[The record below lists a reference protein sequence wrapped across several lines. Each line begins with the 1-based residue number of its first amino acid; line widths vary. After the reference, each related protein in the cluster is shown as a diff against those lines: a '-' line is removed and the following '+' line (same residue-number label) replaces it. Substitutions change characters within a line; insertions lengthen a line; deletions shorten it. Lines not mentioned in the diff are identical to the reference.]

1 MFVCFSFMMQI
12 CSYIPTTLPKTD
24 PLMVPLKSSQLST
37 SFVLET
43 FIHAKEK
50 VTYKYNTLMW
60 IWWIIIH
67 SGIYRSYR
75 NLSVCLSVHISQ
87 KRNSSWTDEP
97 ILMKLYTVVVYSLR
111 MCMKE
116 RISDLNKL
124 DLFNLRGFEI
134 AFYVSYILSK
144 TMFLIPMERVEQ
156 TIPTIPNT

>member
-75 NLSVCLSVHISQ
+75 NLVCLSVCPYFSEAQ
-87 KRNSSWTDEP
+87 LLLNRWTDTHEA
-97 ILMKLYTVVVYSLR
+97 LYSCSIQPKNVHEGKDFRS
-111 MCMKE
+111 E
-116 RISDLNKL
+116 
-124 DLFNLRGFEI
+124 
-134 AFYVSYILSK
+134 
-144 TMFLIPMERVEQ
+144 
-156 TIPTIPNT
+156 